1 MVITGEKPIVIT
13 QKNMIKK
20 SKHTDTKRPQ
30 NTKKSRRIRN
40 KEQWIYKT
48 ARKQLTKWQ

>member
-1 MVITGEKPIVIT
+1 MVATRDKPTVIT

-30 NTKKSRRIRN
+30 NTKRQEDK
-40 KEQWIYKT
+40 
-48 ARKQLTKWQ
+48 KQGTMDL